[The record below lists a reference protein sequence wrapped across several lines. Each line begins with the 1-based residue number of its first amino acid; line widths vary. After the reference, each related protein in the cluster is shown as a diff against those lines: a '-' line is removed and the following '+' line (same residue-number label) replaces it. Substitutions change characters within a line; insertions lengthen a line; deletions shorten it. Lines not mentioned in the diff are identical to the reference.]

1 MTPAHSSTDSKGMTA
16 APAHTAPMLRR
27 MRNYWI
33 ATAMLYLA
41 TMGLL
46 AAQVGAGYT
55 PRGPALLLSVV
66 AACGTLAFYAL
77 IHFSAR
83 LKIAPDMLAALQ
95 SLFAIGCIIA
105 GYAIAGPLRASLL
118 SMLVVAI
125 AFCTFAMHPRR
136 ALLLAGAALAGM
148 AGIMWYL
155 QAIDPL
161 GHPPAVEAMSFGYL
175 AAALLATTLL
185 ASEMT
190 KLRRRMK
197 ASKQELLAALDTI
210 RLLATVDEL
219 TSLANRRHMNEL
231 LGAEE
236 RRSAPATS
244 CVALLDLDLFKQ
256 VNDQYGHAVGDAVL
270 RGFAGAAHGALRE
283 HDTLA
288 RWGGE
293 EFLLLLPDATP
304 QAARQV
310 LERIVTRVHALQIDG
325 MTPARRISFSAG
337 LAERRD
343 GEPFM
348 DAISRADKALYR
360 AKAAGRDRIE
370 VA

>member
-1 MTPAHSSTDSKGMTA
+1 MSPVSRSTGTTNAPSRA
-16 APAHTAPMLRR
+16 ARMLRR

-33 ATAMLYLA
+33 ATAMLYVA

-46 AAQVGAGYT
+46 AVQVRAGYT
-55 PRGPALLLSVV
+55 PRGPALVLSVV

-77 IHFSAR
+77 IRFSTR
-83 LKIAPDMLAALQ
+83 LKIAPDVLAALQ
-95 SLFAIGCIIA
+95 SLFAIGCTVA
-105 GYAIAGPLRASLL
+105 GYAIAGPMRASLL

-125 AFCTFAMHPRR
+125 AFCTFAMHRR
-136 ALLLAGAALAGM
+136 HALLLAAAALTGM
-148 AGIMWYL
+148 AAIMWHL
-155 QAIDPL
+155 QASDPL
-161 GHPPAVEAMSFGYL
+161 GHPPAVEAMTFGYL
-175 AAALLATTLL
+175 AASLLATTLL

-190 KLRRRMK
+190 RLRRRMN
-197 ASKQELLAALDTI
+197 ASKQELLAALETI

-283 HDTLA
+283 QDTLA

-293 EFLLLLPDATP
+293 EFLLLLPEATP

-343 GEPFM
+343 GEPFTE
-348 DAISRADKALYR
+348 AISRADKALYR

>member
-1 MTPAHSSTDSKGMTA
+1 MPPVSPDVATA
-16 APAHTAPMLRR
+16 TAPSGAALIVRR

-41 TMGLL
+41 TATLL
-46 AAQVGAGYT
+46 AAQVRFGYT
-55 PRGPALLLSVV
+55 PRGPALVLGAV
-66 AACGTLAFYAL
+66 AASGTLAFYAL
-77 IHFSAR
+77 IRFSMR
-83 LKIAPDMLAALQ
+83 LRIAPDLLAALQ
-95 SLFAIGCIIA
+95 SLFAIGCTMA
-105 GYAIAGPLRASLL
+105 GYVIAGPLRASLL
-118 SMLVVAI
+118 NMLVVAI

-197 ASKQELLAALDTI
+197 ASRQELLAALETI
-210 RLLATVDEL
+210 RTLATVDEL

-236 RRSAPATS
+236 RRAAPPTS

-256 VNDQYGHAVGDAVL
+256 VNDHYGHAVGDAVL
-270 RGFAGAAHGALRE
+270 RGFAGAAHGALRG

-325 MTPARRISFSAG
+325 MTPARQISFSAG
-337 LAERRD
+337 LAERRE
-343 GEPFM
+343 GEPFTE
-348 DAISRADKALYR
+348 AINRADKALYR
-360 AKAAGRDRIE
+360 AKAAGRGRIE